1 MNSSTPA
8 AKARFSISRLPGY
21 LQLSDIQGLAQL
33 ATQATLGVTGLA
45 ENVHGNVYKAVA
57 SLLGP
62 VGDRFIDGSPSAS
75 GASGIRPAGIT
86 GMVYG
91 GVRGVTRLAGGA
103 VNAVLAGALP
113 LVREQPSSR
122 PRENMLS
129 ALNGVLGDR
138 LRDTANPLAIRMSLR
153 HEGQALPLEPAALA
167 QRLPGATAKVLVLIH
182 GLCMN
187 DLQWRAAA
195 SASQPAQDHG
205 ALLAAELG
213 YTPVYLHYNTGL
225 HTSDNGR
232 QLAGL
237 LEQLLAAWPQPVQ
250 ALALLGHSM
259 GGLVARSACH
269 CAAETGMNW
278 PARLR
283 QMVFLGTPHHGAPL
297 ERVGNWV
304 DALLGRQVVTRPF
317 ARIGQIRSAG
327 ITDLRHGNVLDAD
340 WTDAGRF
347 DSAPDARQPL
357 PLPAGVACYTVAAT
371 TVHHGPGLLRPVRQA
386 LSEQVVGDGLVPLHS
401 ALGLHA
407 APGRSLAYAPQN
419 QFIAHGMGHLE
430 LLSRPEE
437 ARQLVAWLGSEAQ
450 AASA

>member
-113 LVREQPSSR
+113 LVQEQPSSR

-153 HEGQALPLEPAALA
+153 HEGQTLPLEKAALA
-167 QRLPGATAKVLVLIH
+167 QRLPAATAKVLVLIH

-187 DLQWRAAA
+187 DLQWRAA
-195 SASQPAQDHG
+195 SLPQSLQPAQDHG
-205 ALLAAELG
+205 ELLAAELG

-225 HTSDNGR
+225 HISDNGR

-250 ALALLGHSM
+250 ELALLGHSM
-259 GGLVARSACH
+259 GGLVARSACS
-269 CAAETGMNW
+269 CAAEAGLRW
-278 PARLR
+278 PAQLRRL
-283 QMVFLGTPHHGAPL
+283 VFLGTPHHGAPL
-297 ERVGNWV
+297 ERVGHWV
-304 DALLGRQVVTRPF
+304 DKLLGRQVVTRPF

-340 WTDAGRF
+340 WAGGDRF
-347 DSAPDARQPL
+347 DSALDARQPL

-371 TVHHGPGLLRPVRQA
+371 TVPHCAGRLLSVRQA
-386 LSEQVVGDGLVPLHS
+386 LSHKIVGDGLVPVQS
-401 ALGLHA
+401 ALGQHEKPERCLVFS
-407 APGRSLAYAPQN
+407 PEN
-419 QFIAHGMGHLE
+419 QWVAHGMSHME
-430 LLSRPEE
+430 LLSRPEVT
-437 ARQLVAWLGSEAQ
+437 RQLVDWLRSLPVA
-450 AASA
+450 